1 MAKVRARHI
10 LDQQRKNVR
19 TLKHKLNLVGI
30 LLPWRKTIQRAL
42 QENKVETL
50 GSLGPVKWLRN
61 LIQWCLVVRLEK
73 STVPCRHNLGT
84 ISSKLPAV
92 YSLSRIHSLTCRL
105 IVRSCRYVD
114 IL

>member
-1 MAKVRARHI
+1 MAKARARHI

-61 LIQWCLVVRLEK
+61 LFSGEVGKVHGPVQTKFGYHLLEI
-73 STVPCRHNLGT
+73 T
-84 ISSKLPAV
+84 
-92 YSLSRIHSLTCRL
+92 SRILPKPHTLLDVSPHC
-105 IVRSCRYVD
+105 S
-114 IL
+114 